1 MDILSII
8 AITGSW
14 RKDGKINASRHKNR
28 RIYFVLHSTFRNFAA
43 KIKKTRYMK
52 KIIVSLLFLLAIITD
67 ASAVLK
73 EQGIAQ
79 TLNVLRTELTQKHN
93 ELTSQAEERKEEAR
107 KIVDQLKETINRS
120 NQNALMLY
128 SQNSSY
134 VFDMTY
140 ACHEATEQY
149 QSFQKQQLP
158 FKAYLEE
165 SDVEIAKYDS
175 LINSWKSMR
184 LELLDERAKTDR
196 SVCLTWATNI
206 QNTLSENRA
215 QVADYISFYE
225 MTEQRLKYLND
236 YANKRY
242 NDIQTSIFKNG
253 GENYFAVIKDYPA
266 KLSEAKTVIID
277 KYTPTQEDSDWDSS
291 VILQLFVIIGFYIL
305 VAVILNLV
313 VFKLLPKR
321 FHTKEFLLKRSSV
334 IMATTTVT
342 FAAIMGILQATLQ
355 QNFILMASNLLIE
368 FAWLLGVI
376 LISLLLRVS
385 GKQIR
390 SAFRIYA
397 PLLFMGFMVIA
408 FRIILIPREL
418 VNLIFPPL
426 LLLCALWQWRMMRK
440 HHQNIPQSDM
450 FYTYISQAI
459 FILSLVCSWMGYTLM
474 AVQILIWW
482 IMQLT
487 CILTITCV
495 SQYLKLYSIRR
506 GFNDKPITE
515 TWAYMLFYKV
525 VLPVMGVMSVMLSI
539 YWAAD
544 VFNLSDLC
552 WQIFKKNFIY
562 LENLQ
567 VSIIKLCMVVNL
579 FFIFA
584 YISSTIL
591 SLMKHH
597 YHKQDPSTA
606 SSKEVMGRN
615 VIQVLVWGIW
625 LLMSLSILHV
635 SVAWLL
641 AISGGLSTGI
651 GFASKDIIENIYYGA
666 TLMAGRIKVGDI
678 IEVDD
683 TMGRVT
689 SISYTSTVVESLFGE
704 VITFQ
709 NSQLFAK
716 NYKNLTKNNGY
727 ILAAVPFGVAYGSNL
742 KQVTELVENAVNALH
757 IEYMDPSKKATSG
770 MVGMNDSSV
779 DFKLYIWVEAVKRAY
794 VISEV
799 LKCVYNTL
807 NENGIE
813 IPFPQRDITIKNI
826 SEIKGVSAE

>member
-1 MDILSII
+1 
-8 AITGSW
+8 
-14 RKDGKINASRHKNR
+14 
-28 RIYFVLHSTFRNFAA
+28 
-43 KIKKTRYMK
+43 MK
-52 KIIVSLLFLLAIITD
+52 KILAILFVLFTITD
-67 ASAVLK
+67 AYAVLK
-73 EQGIAQ
+73 EKDLSK
-79 TLNVLRTELTQKHN
+79 TLNVLRTELTEQHTKLH
-93 ELTSQAEERKEEAR
+93 SQSDLRKEEAR
-107 KIVDQLKETINRS
+107 NIINQLKETISKS

-128 SQNSSY
+128 SQNSNY
-134 VFDMTY
+134 VFDLTY
-140 ACHEATEQY
+140 ACHEATDQY
-149 QSFQKQQLP
+149 QNFQKQQLP

-175 LINSWKSMR
+175 LINSLKSMR
-184 LELLDERAKTDR
+184 PEMLDEQAKTDR
-196 SVCLTWATNI
+196 SVCLTLAINI
-206 QNTLSENRA
+206 QNTLTENRA

-225 MTEQRLKYLND
+225 MAEQRLKNLND

-253 GENYFAVIKDYPA
+253 GENYFAVIKNYNR
-266 KLSEAKTVIID
+266 KLSEAETVLID
-277 KYTPTQEDSDWDSS
+277 KYTPNKEESDWDSS
-291 VILQLFVIIGFYIL
+291 VIFQLFITIGFYIL
-305 VAVILNLV
+305 IAVILNLI

-321 FHTKEFLLKRSSV
+321 FHTKEFLQKRSSV

-342 FAAIMGILQATLQ
+342 FAAILGILHATLQ
-355 QNFILMASNLLIE
+355 QNFIIMASSLLLE
-368 FAWLLGVI
+368 YAWLLSVI
-376 LISLLLRVS
+376 LISLLLRVN

-426 LLLCALWQWRMMRK
+426 LLLCTLWQWRMMRL

-450 FYTYISQAI
+450 FYTYISQAM
-459 FILSLVCSWMGYTLM
+459 FILSLICSWMGYTLM

-495 SQYLKLYSIRR
+495 SQYLKLYGTRR
-506 GFNDKPITE
+506 GLNEKPITE

-525 VLPVMGVMSVMLSI
+525 ILPVMGVLSVMLSI

-552 WQIFKKNFIY
+552 WQIFKKNFID

-597 YHKQDPSTA
+597 YHKMDPSTA
-606 SSKEVMGRN
+606 ASKEVMGRN
-615 VIQVLVWGIW
+615 VIQVLVWGVW

-666 TLMAGRIKVGDI
+666 SLMAGRIKVGDM
-678 IEVDD
+678 IEVDG

-727 ILAAVPFGVAYGSNL
+727 ILAVVPFGVAYGSNL

-757 IEYMDPSKKATSG
+757 IEYTDPTKKVTSG

-779 DFKLYIWVEAVKRAY
+779 DFKLYVWVEAVKRAY

-826 SEIKGVSAE
+826 SEIKA